1 MSHRLDGYLP
11 PSSVAGIDGY
21 DTLIAAQS
29 VTAINSIGG
38 NLILSSGSGPLGDG
52 YVRMQ
57 VGGQDLLVLDGYL
70 LNVSIFQEIGSYG
83 GGTHVVF
90 IANSTVT
97 PTANPIGGGILY
109 VENGALKYRGS
120 GGTVTTIAPA

>member
-1 MSHRLDGYLP
+1 MSHRLDGYLT
-11 PSSVAGIDGY
+11 PSAVAGIDGY

-38 NLILSSGSGPLGDG
+38 NLILSSGAGPLGDG

-70 LNVSIFQEIGSYG
+70 LNISIFQEIGSFG
-83 GGTHVVF
+83 SGTHVVF
-90 IANSTVT
+90 IANSTAT
-97 PTANPIGGGILY
+97 PTSNPVGGGILY
-109 VENGALKYRGS
+109 VENGALKYRGPS
-120 GGTVTTIAPA
+120 GSVTTIAPA

>member
-1 MSHRLDGYLP
+1 MSHRMDGYMP
-11 PSSVAGIDGY
+11 PVASGNGA
-21 DTLIAAQS
+21 DTLISAQGAS
-29 VTAINSIGG
+29 ATNGIGG
-38 NLILSSGSGPLGDG
+38 NLIFSSGAGPLGDG

-70 LNVSIFQEIGSYG
+70 LNISVFQEIGSYG

-97 PTANPIGGGILY
+97 PATNPTGGGILY
-109 VENGALKYRGS
+109 VENGALKYRGPS
-120 GGTVTTIAPA
+120 GSITTIAPA